1 MATKKSLI
9 QQIRGN
15 ALSINQ
21 IAAELSATDEPLA
34 YNFVQTQKEKFNLSK
49 TALHIPLHQV

>member
-34 YNFVQTQKEKFNLSK
+34 YNFVQTQKEKFKVL
-49 TALHIPLHQV
+49 TG